1 MWKQIYNIFTKVI
14 TLASRTDKLEQALKD
29 QQRELHGLTAFVQ
42 QLAYEVQRLKDE
54 QKYSAEREASE
65 REKFM
70 LRVENQLLKAGRQLP
85 PVSDD
90 DKDKG

>member
-1 MWKQIYNIFTKVI
+1 
-14 TLASRTDKLEQALKD
+14 
-29 QQRELHGLTAFVQ
+29 
-42 QLAYEVQRLKDE
+42 LAYEVQRLKDE

-85 PVSDD
+85 PASDD
-90 DKDKG
+90 DKDKE